1 MLASAKIFRSG
12 HSQAVR
18 LPKAFRLPGDEVWIQ
33 KNEATGEITLTPKK
47 SPEQLDVLF
56 QLIEAAEIPDAFM
69 ADRDNDTGEFR
80 DIF

>member
-69 ADRDNDTGEFR
+69 ADRDNDTSEFR